1 MVHSRDSVPLQI
13 ASSSTVAKSLLR
25 SKPPSWDCWVNACN
39 RQACWATR
47 SRRSSF
53 REAGSRQQWLLGRF
67 LVLWSKLDN
76 LPGVLERNPLPSFSE
91 VVRYVELDYF
101 CHVIPAFSTSSGLLL
116 PLDITRL
123 RWSLLLVEANLVSG
137 VGEISPLHSCGSISE
152 GASARG
158 VKQKYL
164 SGLTVAA
171 ANHSLYGARQH
182 RIREAALLSNAHS
195 PRERL
200 FYFRSVAPAQ
210 GQCV

>member
-1 MVHSRDSVPLQI
+1 MPVYPGALTSRLC
-13 ASSSTVAKSLLR
+13 

-137 VGEISPLHSCGSISE
+137 VGEISPLHSCGEHI
-152 GASARG
+152 GR
-158 VKQKYL
+158 
-164 SGLTVAA
+164 
-171 ANHSLYGARQH
+171 
-182 RIREAALLSNAHS
+182 RIRSRREAEVPVRSDSGSSESLFVWCSATQNKGSRS
-195 PRERL
+195 PIKRT
-200 FYFRSVAPAQ
+200 
-210 GQCV
+210 